1 MSYQVLSLKLR
12 PQRFDKVVGQMHVT
26 RTLQN
31 AIGLDRV
38 AHGYIFSGPRG
49 VGKTTTARILAKVL
63 NCKNPVENNPCCTC
77 INCKEITQG
86 SSLDVQELDGASNR
100 GIDEMRDL
108 REAVKYPPN
117 SGKYRIY
124 IIDEVHMLTREA
136 FNALLKTLEEPP
148 VHVIFIMATT
158 EAHKVPT
165 TILSRTQRFDFK
177 PISINDISDYLI
189 APL

>member
-1 MSYQVLSLKLR
+1 MSYQVLSRKWR
-12 PQRFDKVVGQMHVT
+12 PQRFDKVVGQVHIT

-31 AIGLDRV
+31 AIGMDRV
-38 AHGYIFSGPRG
+38 AHGYLFAGPRG

-63 NCKNPVENNPCCTC
+63 SCENPQDRNPCNKCA
-77 INCKEITQG
+77 NCRDITKG

-100 GIDEMRDL
+100 GIDEIRGL
-108 REAVKYPPN
+108 RESVKYPPN

-148 VHVIFIMATT
+148 EFLKFIFA
-158 EAHKVPT
+158 
-165 TILSRTQRFDFK
+165 DFMHALEN
-177 PISINDISDYLI
+177 SL
-189 APL
+189 